1 MFSLLTLSKT
11 RYIMKDFPS
20 IARRTSLQNQLRIF
34 INTDPDHI
42 FRRESTATRYESWT
56 YFLNIVISGYPAEY
70 YYYPTNRYRMRILD
84 EDKNPIK
91 EVDKLKI
98 L

>member
-1 MFSLLTLSKT
+1 
-11 RYIMKDFPS
+11 MKDFPS
-20 IARRTSLQNQLRIF
+20 IARRTSLHNQLRIF

-56 YFLNIVISGYPAEY
+56 YFLNIVISDYPTDY
-70 YYYPTNRYRMRILD
+70 YYYPLNRYRMRILD

>member
-1 MFSLLTLSKT
+1 MFSLLALSKT
-11 RYIMKDFPS
+11 RYTMKDYPS
-20 IARRTSLQNQLRIF
+20 IARRTSLHNQLKIF
-34 INTDPDHI
+34 MNIDPDHI
-42 FRRESTATRYESWT
+42 FRRESAATRYEGWT
-56 YFLNIVISGYPAEY
+56 YFLNIVISGYPTEY